1 MDTQAAISRI
11 ISKTQQLAAKYEKLK
26 ALTVELK
33 EEKRVLEIQLNDYT
47 EIIGDL
53 EMQIIDLKQ
62 EVEGKK
68 KKLQNNW

>member
-1 MDTQAAISRI
+1 MDTQLVITRI
-11 ISKTQQLAAKYEKLK
+11 IGKTEQLAAKYEKLK

-33 EEKRVLEIQLNDYT
+33 EENRVLENQLNDYT

-53 EMQIIDLKQ
+53 EMQIVNLKQ

-68 KKLQNNW
+68 KKMQSN